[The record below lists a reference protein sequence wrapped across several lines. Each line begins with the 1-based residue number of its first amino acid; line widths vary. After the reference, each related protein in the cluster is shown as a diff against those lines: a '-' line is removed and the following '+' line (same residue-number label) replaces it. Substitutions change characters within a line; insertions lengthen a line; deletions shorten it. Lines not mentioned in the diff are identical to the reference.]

1 MPVNFNPNVASDLT
15 VSALQAAEAKTEAQ
29 ALAADELPEAKA
41 LTQLSEGLP
50 ALAEPKSAASTAVL
64 GAVPSLGASVLAL
77 TTELADQQRRAN
89 NEQRIQQSMAIVENI
104 HAQAD
109 EIRDTAVANLVMGLV
124 SSGIQVA
131 SAGFQIGSSASALKA
146 TSAIADTNLR
156 GATLAAMN
164 AKNMGITEG
173 LKGITTGLSSVNEF
187 VSATSS
193 AAIKDQEAEVEAMR
207 AYLAQLDSLND
218 ALKEVIQKA
227 ISNQDAIQQ
236 STNQTRTKILS

>member
-1 MPVNFNPNVASDLT
+1 MPVNFNPNVASDLS
-15 VSALQAAEAKTEAQ
+15 VSALQAAEAKAEAL
-29 ALAADELPEAKA
+29 AEAADELPEAKT

-89 NEQRIQQSMAIVENI
+89 NEQRIQQSKAIVENI

-124 SSGIQVA
+124 SSGIQAA
-131 SAGFQIGSSASALKA
+131 SAGFQIGASASALKA
-146 TSAIADTNLR
+146 TSTIADANLR

-164 AKNMGITEG
+164 ARNTGITEG
-173 LKGITTGLSSVNEF
+173 LKGLTTGLSSVNEF

-193 AAIKDQEAEVEAMR
+193 AALKDQEAEVEAMR